1 MIQLQ
6 FINWLLK
13 NQDKTPLSIN
23 RIDSSYFSELKAE
36 FLFIK
41 EHIDKFDKI
50 PDQITF
56 ATKFPQFDF
65 IEVTESIDYLVDEL
79 YKDKNKRHL
88 AKVFNGVRDLI
99 NEDKIDEA
107 MALFS
112 RATESV
118 SSAKHI
124 QAINLFKDT
133 ARYDKYVERTRN
145 TFKYYVK
152 TGFEELDAALGGW
165 DRLEELAT
173 IVARPGVGKSWV
185 LLKCAI
191 AAAQQGLKVGLY
203 SGEMTADKVGYR
215 TDTLVGHISNRGIMR
230 GEIDVQLDYKNYID
244 SLADTIKGELWVV
257 TPSDL
262 NGTATVSDLRA
273 FIEMYNLDILCIDQ
287 HSLLEDERHGRDA
300 VTQAGNISRDL
311 KKLQVMKKIPIIAVS
326 QQNRTAVDEGAV
338 LDVSHIAQSDKIGQ
352 DSTCVLFLEQK
363 DNILTI
369 HIAKARDSTTG
380 AKLKYAIDLNRGIFS
395 FIPTDND
402 ALNGAGCDD
411 LEKEYE
417 YVPMGD
423 EPF

>member
-1 MIQLQ
+1 MIQIQ
-6 FINWLLK
+6 FLNWLLK
-13 NQDKTPLSIN
+13 SQDASPLTVN
-23 RIDSSYFSELKAE
+23 RIDESYFSDLKPE
-36 FLFIK
+36 FRYIK
-41 EHIDKFDKI
+41 EHLAKFNKI

-56 ATKFPQFDF
+56 ASKFPKFDF
-65 IEVTESIDYLVDEL
+65 VEVTESVDYLINEL
-79 YKDKNKRHL
+79 FKDKNKRHL
-88 AKVFNGVRDLI
+88 ASVFNGVRDLI

-107 MALFS
+107 MSLFT
-112 RATESV
+112 RATEGV
-118 SSAKHI
+118 SGARRI
-124 QAINLFKDT
+124 QATNLFTDVS
-133 ARYDKYVERTRN
+133 RYDRYIERTQN

-152 TGFEELDAALGGW
+152 TGFEELDTAIGGW

-230 GEIDVQLDYKNYID
+230 GDVGVQLDYKRYID
-244 SLADTIKGELWVV
+244 SVAPTIKGELWVT
-257 TPSDL
+257 TPSDMG
-262 NGTATVSDLRA
+262 GTATVSDLRA
-273 FIEMYNLDILCIDQ
+273 FIEMYNLDILCVDQ

-300 VTQAGNISRDL
+300 TTQAGNISRDL

-326 QQNRTAVDEGAV
+326 QQNRTAVEEGAV

-363 DNILTI
+363 EDILTM

-380 AKLKYAIDLNRGIFS
+380 AKLKYAIDLNQGVFS
-395 FIPTDND
+395 FLPTEND
-402 ALNGAGCDD
+402 ALNGSGCDD
-411 LEKEYE
+411 LEQEYE
-417 YVPMGD
+417 YTGD
-423 EPF
+423 NPF